1 MKVIWP
7 CPWFGDYRVPVFKRL
22 NELLDGNFLVF
33 YSKQD
38 VTKSVDRKMIS
49 ELGTSTEGL
58 VGKTIRIGDYSSD
71 FANKDLIIRYQPG
84 LYKRIKA
91 FSPDIVVV
99 EAFGGW
105 SMIGILYAVLHR
117 KKLMLFY
124 ERTAHV
130 ERNSPWWRTLYR
142 KIIGKPV
149 DAFLINGELTREY
162 LEQKLGFKKQPKTE
176 GLMVAD
182 SDGLAKDMASFTQ
195 PEREYLKKQLSLK
208 KGLTYLFVGQIVERK
223 GIKQL
228 LKAWKEHI
236 IKYPNDNL
244 LVIGTGLLLEQLQKD
259 NENCSS
265 IHLLGRIEYNL
276 VHRYYAIADV
286 FIMPTLE
293 DNWCLVVPEAMA
305 CGLPIACSI
314 YNGGYIELIDEG
326 KNGFSFDPLNLSSI
340 VDVLG
345 KFHNSDLHY
354 MGQIS
359 KKIEQNFT
367 PEIAANKIFEAFN
380 QTYNSKK

>member
-22 NELLDGNFLVF
+22 NDLLGGDLLVF

-38 VTKSVDRKMIS
+38 VTKSVDNKMIAQ
-49 ELGTSTEGL
+49 LGLSTEGL
-58 VGKTIRIGDYSSD
+58 LGKTIRIGDYSSD
-71 FANKDLIIRYQPG
+71 FANKDLIIRLQPD
-84 LYKRIKA
+84 LYKKIKA
-91 FSPDIVVV
+91 FNPDIVVV

-105 SMIGILYAVLHR
+105 SMIGILYAVLNR

-142 KIIGKPV
+142 TIIGKPV
-149 DAFLINGELTREY
+149 DAFLINGKLTREY
-162 LEQKLGFKKQPKTE
+162 LEKKLGFKKQPKTE

-182 SDGLAKDMASFTQ
+182 SDGLAKDVASFTQ
-195 PEREYLKKQLSLK
+195 QERVCLKKQISLDN
-208 KGLTYLFVGQIVERK
+208 GITYLFVGQIVERK
-223 GIKQL
+223 GIEQL

-236 IKYPNDNL
+236 IKYPHDNL
-244 LVIGTGLLLEQLQKD
+244 LAVGTGPLLESLQKEYEQY
-259 NENCSS
+259 NS
-265 IHLLGRIEYNL
+265 IHLLGSIEYDL

-286 FIMPTLE
+286 FVMPTLE

-305 CGLPIACSI
+305 CGLPVACSI

-326 KNGFSFDPLNLSSI
+326 INGFSFDPLDSSSI
-340 VDVLG
+340 IDVLG
-345 KFHNSDLHY
+345 KFHQSDLRQ
-354 MGQIS
+354 MGQVS
-359 KKIEQNFT
+359 KKIERNFT

-380 QTYNSKK
+380 QLYNSK